1 MKAELNMP
9 DPSVDWRAVARM
21 IEQRDDLREDITMVI
36 EPDQL
41 RFVDETNHEVRSVS
55 AWNTESISDLDT
67 TISLLDWIEE
77 QFSLRAS

>member
-41 RFVDETNHEVRSVS
+41 RFVDATNHEVRSVS
-55 AWNTESISDLDT
+55 AWNTEAISDLDT

>member
-21 IEQRDDLREDITMVI
+21 IEQRDDLREDITMVV

-41 RFVDETNHEVRSVS
+41 RFLDDANREIRSVS
-55 AWNTESISDLDT
+55 AWNTESIVDLDT